1 MKKFLI
7 VLIIIFICGVLSAD
21 ICMQQ
26 IKESN
31 TFVGFEGYKQYANAK
46 LLFQQVFWNIV
57 YERIKLL
64 GVVVLLCFTPLK
76 ERIGYF
82 GGVLFS
88 FIWGFFFMSCIVEI
102 GVAGV
107 VVGLASVLPHGILY
121 GVAIGLLLNGGRTG
135 RYHHKNQ
142 IGRKISVYVFV
153 LLLFVTACV
162 IESLIGTHFI
172 PWVIRLSL
180 I

>member
-7 VLIIIFICGVLSAD
+7 ILIVIFICGILSAD

-26 IKESN
+26 IKES
-31 TFVGFEGYKQYANAK
+31 TAFVGIEGYKQYASANLA
-46 LLFQQVFWNIV
+46 FQQVFWNV
-57 YERIKLL
+57 MYERAKLL
-64 GVVVLLCFTPLK
+64 GIVVLLCFTPLK
-76 ERIGYF
+76 ERMGYF
-82 GGVLFS
+82 LGVLFS
-88 FIWGFFFMSCIVEI
+88 FIWGFFLMSCIVEL
-102 GVAGV
+102 GVAGL

-121 GVAIGLLLNGGRTG
+121 GAAIGLLLSGGRVR
-135 RYHHKNQ
+135 RYQHKNQ
-142 IGRKISVYVFV
+142 VARKIGAYLFV
-153 LLLFVTACV
+153 ILLFITACV